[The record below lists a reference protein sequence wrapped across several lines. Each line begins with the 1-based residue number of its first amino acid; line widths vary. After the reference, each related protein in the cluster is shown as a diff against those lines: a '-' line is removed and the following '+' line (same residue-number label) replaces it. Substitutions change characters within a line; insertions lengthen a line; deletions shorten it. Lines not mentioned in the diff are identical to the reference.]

1 MPRNILEDNV
11 SSQMQDLTA
20 EELLSKNQQVE
31 SLRINEDEI
40 ASSLMSEPATLSN
53 AVMSKDGPGSH
64 LAVGETMSGTDQK
77 ENSSLTVPVLNN
89 TRKGKRYDQGMPA
102 RSPIKIHNAVA
113 QFQQKKIVIT
123 SFQRQDPFVSVTS
136 NATTTCNETK
146 TSLAPT
152 IAAPRPSLHGDYMK
166 KS

>member
-53 AVMSKDGPGSH
+53 AVMSRTG
-64 LAVGETMSGTDQK
+64 
-77 ENSSLTVPVLNN
+77 
-89 TRKGKRYDQGMPA
+89 R
-102 RSPIKIHNAVA
+102 
-113 QFQQKKIVIT
+113 
-123 SFQRQDPFVSVTS
+123 
-136 NATTTCNETK
+136 
-146 TSLAPT
+146 
-152 IAAPRPSLHGDYMK
+152 AAI
-166 KS
+166 

>member
-1 MPRNILEDNV
+1 
-11 SSQMQDLTA
+11 MQDLTA

-40 ASSLMSEPATLSN
+40 ASSLMSEPATLLSN

-64 LAVGETMSGTDQK
+64 LMVGEYMSGTDPK

-136 NATTTCNETK
+136 NATTSGNETK
-146 TSLAPT
+146 ASMGPT
-152 IAAPRPSLHGDYMK
+152 VVAPRPAIHADYMK
-166 KS
+166 KN